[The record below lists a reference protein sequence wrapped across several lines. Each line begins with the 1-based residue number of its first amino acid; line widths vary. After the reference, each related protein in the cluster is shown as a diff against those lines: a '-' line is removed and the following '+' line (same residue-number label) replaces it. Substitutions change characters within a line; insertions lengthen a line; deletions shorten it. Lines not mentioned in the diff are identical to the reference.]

1 MNRWLWVLQGL
12 LAIVFLAHGLMLLFP
27 PESIVE
33 QMNASLPRWLQ
44 VLLGVAEVAAAVGLT
59 LPGLTGVM
67 PALVPAAAVGIMIVM
82 VSATVFHVM
91 RAEWSSAVITFVL
104 LLMASYVAYMR
115 WSVTPI
121 QVRRGSVTRA

>member
-1 MNRWLWVLQGL
+1 MNRWLWALQVL

-33 QMNASLPRWLQ
+33 QMNAAMPRWFQ
-44 VLLGVAEVAAAVGLT
+44 VFLGVAEVAAAAGLT

-82 VSATVFHVM
+82 VSATVFHLM
-91 RAEWSSAVITFVL
+91 RSEWSSAATTFVL

-115 WSVTPI
+115 SRVAPI
-121 QVRRGSVTRA
+121 LAGRGYVTRA